1 MLRVVRV
8 SFAAKPCARALS
20 REMPSA
26 VRVSF
31 TAGSVAGCA
40 HAPPSPLCAA
50 TPSLGTVEG
59 ELGCGA
65 VESEL
70 GSGAAWPP
78 FLFDKV
84 LILSPVEGERGT
96 ERGETT

>member
-1 MLRVVRV
+1 
-8 SFAAKPCARALS
+8 
-20 REMPSA
+20 
-26 VRVSF
+26 
-31 TAGSVAGCA
+31 
-40 HAPPSPLCAA
+40 
-50 TPSLGTVEG
+50 LGTVEG

-70 GSGAAWPP
+70 GSGATWPP

-84 LILSPVEGERGT
+84 LILSLVEGERGT

>member
-1 MLRVVRV
+1 
-8 SFAAKPCARALS
+8 
-20 REMPSA
+20 
-26 VRVSF
+26 
-31 TAGSVAGCA
+31 
-40 HAPPSPLCAA
+40 
-50 TPSLGTVEG
+50 LGTVEG

-70 GSGAAWPP
+70 GSGATWPP